1 MIKVGLIGCGEHSEN
16 GHAVPLARYK
26 AAHPGEIEL
35 AAACDL
41 NLARANAFCTR
52 YGFGRAYSNAEA
64 MLAQEKVDVCIAVV
78 PVEKISALGIQLM
91 GMGIPCVVEK
101 PLGASS
107 TEVEAL
113 LAASKSS
120 GTPNMVS
127 VNRRFM
133 PFLNRAIEWSRR
145 AGPLRYVRGT
155 MTRHAR
161 TEPEFL
167 WTTAVHA
174 VDALRHI
181 AGEVAEASIRALQP
195 NSSSATWFAV
205 DLRFENGCLGR
216 IDVLPTAGVLEET
229 YELFGEGYRATV
241 TCPFGAHRGWQ
252 AFLENRLVIDES
264 APSDMPEDV
273 LNGCYDE
280 ASALLDALARGK
292 QLWPS
297 IEAVF
302 PSVELCLSMARTVE
316 ETTTKPFPIENKTRG

>member
-101 PLGASS
+101 PLGASLS
-107 TEVEAL
+107 EVQAL

-181 AGEVAEASIRALQP
+181 AGEVAEASIRAMPQNVRPQPGLPSTCVLKMAAWGASMFFRLQACWKRP
-195 NSSSATWFAV
+195 TNFSARAIAQPSHVLSAHTV
-205 DLRFENGCLGR
+205 DGK
-216 IDVLPTAGVLEET
+216 
-229 YELFGEGYRATV
+229 
-241 TCPFGAHRGWQ
+241 
-252 AFLENRLVIDES
+252 
-264 APSDMPEDV
+264 PSKKI
-273 LNGCYDE
+273 
-280 ASALLDALARGK
+280 A
-292 QLWPS
+292 
-297 IEAVF
+297 
-302 PSVELCLSMARTVE
+302 
-316 ETTTKPFPIENKTRG
+316 